1 MPSPLQTWKHVLLWL
16 VSSQGLSSD
25 ARSAV
30 SARVLQ
36 IYPPAPSTEFVK
48 SELDEDEG
56 ELGAPSNYLYLRCP
70 EKAPNL
76 QPIVSV
82 KWTDNPHVCSLR
94 LRLLLCKQ
102 GQEREHV
109 EGLGFRLEA
118 PEGAI
123 GRHSFFHG
131 QLIKL
136 ENANP
141 GSPDWLPDKE
151 PTLPLVAANEVQL
164 VAALAV
170 ALYGAEVVTTM
181 VSERGL
187 ALCTSHLRGV
197 ADYLRQGATAVTERQ
212 AKAGGKKKAAKR

>member
-48 SELDEDEG
+48 SELDEREG

-70 EKAPNL
+70 ERAPDL
-76 QPIVSV
+76 QPILSV
-82 KWTDNPHVCSLR
+82 KWTDDPHVCSLR

-102 GQEREHV
+102 GQDWEQV

-118 PEGAI
+118 PEGSV

-170 ALYGAEVVTTM
+170 ALYGSEVITTM
-181 VSERGL
+181 ASEQGL
-187 ALCTSHLRGV
+187 ALCISHLREVG
-197 ADYLRQGATAVTERQ
+197 DYLRQGATEVKQRQ
-212 AKAGGKKKAAKR
+212 AKAGGKKKGLRR